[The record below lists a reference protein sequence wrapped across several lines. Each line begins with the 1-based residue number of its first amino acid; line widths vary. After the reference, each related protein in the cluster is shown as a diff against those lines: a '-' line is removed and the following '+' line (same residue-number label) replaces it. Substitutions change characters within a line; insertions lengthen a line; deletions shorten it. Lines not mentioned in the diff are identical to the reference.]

1 MPRRWRDH
9 RGLAVGH
16 ARNLKAV
23 HTEGRDLTCYLAW
36 RSPPPPHLLLL
47 GQNSQWDEGH
57 WGSHSSRPPNLK
69 VFPQSW
75 PRGEMVE
82 SHI

>member
-23 HTEGRDLTCYLAW
+23 HTEGRDLTCYLA
-36 RSPPPPHLLLL
+36 
-47 GQNSQWDEGH
+47 
-57 WGSHSSRPPNLK
+57 
-69 VFPQSW
+69 
-75 PRGEMVE
+75 
-82 SHI
+82 